1 VYKISFVHFEYFH
14 TDYWCILIYRVAKFL
29 SFPWKVEVLIN
40 YIAHDILKKKNDDI
54 SPFLWCPLRITLQFS
69 VSASRSSRVSAANKA
84 LITRYTLL
92 LVYSL
97 LYVLTISWCV
107 LFHYA
112 PSHSLSLSSF
122 VSCRS
127 FRSFIRPRLL
137 CTRLLAFNGKRS
149 RCEKRKSKFPFFF
162 EVDFQVFA
170 IRAILDRPG
179 SLLRPKS
186 IFMKSQL
193 NALNL

>member
-1 VYKISFVHFEYFH
+1 MH
-14 TDYWCILIYRVAKFL
+14 TIY
-29 SFPWKVEVLIN
+29 
-40 YIAHDILKKKNDDI
+40 LKKNNDST
-54 SPFLWCPLRITLQFS
+54 SPFLWYPLRTTSQFS
-69 VSASRSSRVSAANKA
+69 VSASRSPCVSAANKA

-122 VSCRS
+122 VSRRS

-137 CTRLLAFNGKRS
+137 CTRGS
-149 RCEKRKSKFPFFF
+149 RRKTVALR
-162 EVDFQVFA
+162 EA
-170 IRAILDRPG
+170 RIET
-179 SLLRPKS
+179 SLLLRGRFPSVCDSRDSGSSWISLAAK
-186 IFMKSQL
+186 INFHEI
-193 NALNL
+193 AFRTERA